1 MTEMGKRAG
10 PVKDKKR
17 RKNKK
22 RLTKTIT
29 RDGKRLTKTTTIQNI
44 NHIKIHVGDK
54 KTKSKTRTRPRGF
67 VKPGTV
73 GGGGGGNLS
82 HRSMESEHSTNVMN
96 NVYDV
101 RNRAMNNQYMLENL
115 YTNIG
120 TLQNRIDGI
129 GTQVLQR
136 QQQPLMID
144 NNQEI
149 NDNLRIKQEDETAHV
164 ETTEYMDADNAGR
177 SPVLPRYE
185 KEINDDVVRGES
197 SSSQKQ
203 PPPFDFVISDGDLTK
218 MRSMSRK
225 TSKFSTYQMREFY
238 KKDTDFKQL
247 EKKYPEQKLKKLI
260 LDMKKMSK

>member
-1 MTEMGKRAG
+1 
-10 PVKDKKR
+10 
-17 RKNKK
+17 
-22 RLTKTIT
+22 
-29 RDGKRLTKTTTIQNI
+29 
-44 NHIKIHVGDK
+44 
-54 KTKSKTRTRPRGF
+54 
-67 VKPGTV
+67 
-73 GGGGGGNLS
+73 
-82 HRSMESEHSTNVMN
+82 
-96 NVYDV
+96 
-101 RNRAMNNQYMLENL
+101 MLENL

-203 PPPFDFVISDGDLTK
+203 PPPLDFVISDGDLTK